1 MLRTIGK
8 QCEYEHRMKYERAGR
23 TEVPDS
29 VDNIVYWFKLYAG
42 GVLERQPEITYE
54 WAVPHFKEHRDLTV
68 SHPTEIESLRDRPD
82 PTLVSSV
89 VPLWHVL
96 EDILRLWRK
105 ILDIDLEDRTHRE
118 QILKGEREPE
128 NSFNRDLFGFI
139 QKLEHRQDDTD
150 IGYITGFQNG
160 EDGKSSRFEVGD
172 PDFFPS
178 VGDVVQF
185 SAEQRERGD
194 GQEFNALTVT
204 SMSLVE

>member
-1 MLRTIGK
+1 MSESDSSSTANVDGTVLQDQILACDEIIKDIIDSHRGSSGSVDEEDIIGDVYEFYGQVREFSVKSFDNRFQTSALYTALKTMLRTIGK

-23 TEVPDS
+23 TEVADS

-96 EDILRLWRK
+96 EDILRLWRE
-105 ILDIDLEDRTHRE
+105 IQLNTFFVRHDAPPPQDI
-118 QILKGEREPE
+118 
-128 NSFNRDLFGFI
+128 
-139 QKLEHRQDDTD
+139 
-150 IGYITGFQNG
+150 
-160 EDGKSSRFEVGD
+160 
-172 PDFFPS
+172 S
-178 VGDVVQF
+178 V
-185 SAEQRERGD
+185 
-194 GQEFNALTVT
+194 
-204 SMSLVE
+204 